1 MQHFG
6 KKKVKA
12 NSVSENCEDNLRH
25 VFKSAGERVSNSFS
39 FCTETNDNYPKIE
52 E

>member
-6 KKKVKA
+6 KNKE
-12 NSVSENCEDNLRH
+12 NSASENCEDNLRH
-25 VFKSAGERVSNSFS
+25 VLKSTGKRVSNSFS
-39 FCTETNDNYPKIE
+39 FHIKSNDNYSIIE